1 MEATIAGPNRTGT
14 ALARNEVE
22 LMLEAVETFSP
33 PAAASTLSLDIAR
46 QAYITEAESVG
57 SIPPPTGEVKAPKGK
72 QQIAA
77 PVVAVFLDKLG
88 ERLAFERTGVRLYDA
103 LISKYLALYNLN
115 GEQSAS
121 ERTATNGDGESL
133 APRGETALD
142 TLRKIRA
149 DELRHFHLLSGCIEQ
164 MGGDPTAQ
172 TPCADVTATASAG
185 IMQAITDPRTTFAQC
200 LNTILTVELTD
211 NAAWELLSELAVK
224 AGRKDIAQ
232 QFETA
237 LADEAEHLQI
247 VRGWLAALLTNDVG
261 SPAV

>member
-22 LMLEAVETFSP
+22 LMLEAVENFSP
-33 PAAASTLSLDIAR
+33 PATASTLSLDVAR
-46 QAYITEAESVG
+46 QAYITEADSVG
-57 SIPPPTGEVKAPKGK
+57 SIPPPNGAVESASAKGK

-103 LISKYLALYNLN
+103 LISKYLALYNLS
-115 GEQSAS
+115 GEQSS
-121 ERTATNGDGESL
+121 GDGANGGEAV
-133 APRGETALD
+133 APRGKAALD
-142 TLRKIRA
+142 TLRKIRD
-149 DELRHFHLLSGCIEQ
+149 DELRHFQLLAGCMEQ

-224 AGRKDIAQ
+224 AGRKDVAK
-232 QFETA
+232 QFEAA

-247 VRGWLAALLTNDVG
+247 VRSWLEELLTNDVG